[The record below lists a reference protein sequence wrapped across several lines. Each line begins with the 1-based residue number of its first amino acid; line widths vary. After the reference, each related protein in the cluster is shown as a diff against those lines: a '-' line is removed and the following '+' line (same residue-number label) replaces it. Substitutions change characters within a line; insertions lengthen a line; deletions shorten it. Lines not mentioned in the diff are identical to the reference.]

1 MTIKD
6 IYGNDH
12 YLAKHHVRVMLGVG
26 WACFLGSWLINIA
39 YYKFHPSAVEMD
51 PRSDD
56 KKTIFVF
63 GRDVFSSKVMVKALY
78 DYDAQENDEISI
90 QAGVTFEL
98 VREGEIQVNLS
109 AVKMNILQ
117 TTPLDGGQALL
128 MDKKDS
134 SLEIMW
140 RKSE

>member
-1 MTIKD
+1 M
-6 IYGNDH
+6 
-12 YLAKHHVRVMLGVG
+12 RVEESKPVPGG
-26 WACFLGSWLINIA
+26 GR
-39 YYKFHPSAVEMD
+39 
-51 PRSDD
+51 PRP
-56 KKTIFVF
+56 KKTVKT
-63 GRDVFSSKVMVKALY
+63 VKKMMVKALY

-117 TTPLDGGQALL
+117 TTVGGGQVLL
-128 MDKKDS
+128 VDKKDS

-140 RKSE
+140 RKSD

>member
-1 MTIKD
+1 M
-6 IYGNDH
+6 
-12 YLAKHHVRVMLGVG
+12 RVEESKPVPGG
-26 WACFLGSWLINIA
+26 GR
-39 YYKFHPSAVEMD
+39 
-51 PRSDD
+51 PRP
-56 KKTIFVF
+56 KKTVKT
-63 GRDVFSSKVMVKALY
+63 VKKMMVKALY

-117 TTPLDGGQALL
+117 TTPLVGGQALL

-140 RKSE
+140 RKSD